1 MPSTFTTFNIG
12 WRGLYAARM
21 GMDVTGHNVANANTE
36 GYSRQVAALAASRP
50 YAMPGLNRSVSA
62 GQIGTGVDVVA
73 INRRKDDFVSSL
85 LQREQSVMG
94 YWETKAQTYERIE
107 LTFGEPSETG
117 IAYTLDEFFAS
128 LQDLSRDPEDSAVRD
143 VVLQRASVL
152 ADTISQIYIQTR
164 EIYQNTT
171 ELVDTKVTTLNS
183 LAAEVAALNKQIAA
197 VVRLGDQPNDLLDK
211 RDLLIQQMSAIVD
224 VQVLPVEDEVVNI
237 AIDGIN
243 LVQRYES
250 RTIVA
255 DIQQSTGKVQGL
267 KWEQFGTS
275 ITIGSGQLAALLE
288 TNNIIVPRYLDSL
301 NELARALAKGINDVH
316 AQGYDLDGNP
326 GGAIFVDSRTPTN
339 GPVIPLNLSDPDF
352 EVARYISVNPVL
364 TNRQIAAAST
374 PPGPDGVSAGDS
386 SNVLAM
392 AQLADTPLLQSGK
405 ATLSSYF
412 NGVIS
417 KLGVDSEQASFMTDS
432 QELILDNLK
441 NWESSISGVSLDEEV
456 TNLVRYQHSYSAAAR
471 VITVVDEMLELITT
485 RLGLAGR

>member
-171 ELVDTKVTTLNS
+171 ELVDT
-183 LAAEVAALNKQIAA
+183 
-197 VVRLGDQPNDLLDK
+197 RLRP
-211 RDLLIQQMSAIVD
+211 
-224 VQVLPVEDEVVNI
+224 
-237 AIDGIN
+237 
-243 LVQRYES
+243 
-250 RTIVA
+250 
-255 DIQQSTGKVQGL
+255 
-267 KWEQFGTS
+267 
-275 ITIGSGQLAALLE
+275 
-288 TNNIIVPRYLDSL
+288 
-301 NELARALAKGINDVH
+301 
-316 AQGYDLDGNP
+316 
-326 GGAIFVDSRTPTN
+326 
-339 GPVIPLNLSDPDF
+339 
-352 EVARYISVNPVL
+352 
-364 TNRQIAAAST
+364 
-374 PPGPDGVSAGDS
+374 
-386 SNVLAM
+386 
-392 AQLADTPLLQSGK
+392 
-405 ATLSSYF
+405 
-412 NGVIS
+412 
-417 KLGVDSEQASFMTDS
+417 
-432 QELILDNLK
+432 
-441 NWESSISGVSLDEEV
+441 
-456 TNLVRYQHSYSAAAR
+456 
-471 VITVVDEMLELITT
+471 
-485 RLGLAGR
+485 